1 MIFDK
6 ISNIDKYDFS
16 EDVISFVKNLD
27 SGISI
32 GRHQINKTDY
42 ANVETYSTK
51 YHENCYFEAHKKFID
66 IQILLSG
73 YERIDFTSKNLQ
85 VREDYNADR
94 DIVFFENPEYST
106 NTVCLENGYFAMFV
120 PGEAHK
126 PQMNLHKLPSE
137 VKKVVVKI
145 CVE

>member
-6 ISNIDKYDFS
+6 ISNIDKYSFS
-16 EDVISFVKNLD
+16 QDIICFVKNINSD
-27 SGISI
+27 ISL
-32 GRHQINKTDY
+32 GRHQINKTDF
-42 ANVETYSTK
+42 ANVETYLTK
-51 YHENCYFEAHKKFID
+51 SHENCYFEAHKKFID

-73 YERIDFTSKNLQ
+73 NERIDFTSKNLQ

-94 DIVFFENPEYST
+94 DIVFFENPEYQT
-106 NTVCLENGYFAMFV
+106 NTVCLENGYFAVFE

-126 PQMNLHKLPSE
+126 PQMNFEKYPAE